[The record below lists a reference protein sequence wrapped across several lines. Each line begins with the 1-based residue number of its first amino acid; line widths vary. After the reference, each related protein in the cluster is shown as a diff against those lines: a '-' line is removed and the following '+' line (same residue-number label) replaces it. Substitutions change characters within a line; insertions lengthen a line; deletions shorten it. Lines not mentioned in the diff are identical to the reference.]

1 MSTNSRATL
10 LLHQQLKELNK
21 KPSDLFS
28 AGLADD
34 SNIFDWDI
42 CITGPQDTLYEG
54 GIFNCKMIFPPT
66 YPERPPKMKFVT
78 PIWHPNGPDIQ
89 HSLHWCCTEL
99 TTVAMAVYPNGDV
112 CISILH
118 EPGEDATNPQE
129 SASMRWNPCHT
140 VETVVISVISM
151 LSDPTD
157 ESPANL
163 DAAKEFRDDYP
174 AFKKKVARCV
184 ARSQDY

>member
-78 PIWHPNGPDIQ
+78 PIWHPN
-89 HSLHWCCTEL
+89 
-99 TTVAMAVYPNGDV
+99 VYPNGDV